1 MIDIGGG
8 LMKSNMFRK
17 KMHLNIIIV
26 SVTMFL
32 LSISVS
38 LINNDMNHVNN
49 YNNMYL
55 KNNIKVL
62 INNNIDNIIK
72 ELAINKDI
80 SILSEKSIFING
92 SNSKGVYFES
102 VPIDIPIGEGRNFT
116 YKDIK
121 ERNKAIII
129 GREFKHLVKED
140 NGEKYINVY
149 GEKYE
154 VIGITNNDVLKYDV
168 FVNLDLIDAGAMGS
182 EFIICSNTLTEKE
195 LVEVIYKCEDKYPE
209 SIEISQ
215 NKLSKFTI
223 EDVFERYSQ
232 IIENYL
238 TMIIVS
244 TLALITST
252 MFLADKIKSEIYIKT
267 LCGATKKGIASI
279 IIKKASTIGII
290 SAIVSYISQ
299 IILSKISIVY
309 NIGYYDMDIYN
320 LLLLLGIIIL
330 VNIMLFV
337 SCIKFFRLKSISA
350 ALKET

>member
-1 MIDIGGG
+1 
-8 LMKSNMFRK
+8 MKSNMFRK

-26 SVTMFL
+26 SVTMIL
-32 LSISVS
+32 LSISLS
-38 LINNDMNHVNN
+38 LINNDMKHVNN

-55 KNNIKVL
+55 KNNVRVYL
-62 INNNIDNIIK
+62 NNNVDNIIK
-72 ELAINKDI
+72 ELAINKEI
-80 SILSEKSIFING
+80 SILSEQSIFING
-92 SNSKGVYFES
+92 SNTKGVYFES
-102 VPIDIPIGEGRNFT
+102 VPIEIPIDEGRNFT

-121 ERNKAIII
+121 ERNKVVII
-129 GREFKHLVKED
+129 GKEFKRLVKED
-140 NGEKYINVY
+140 DGEKYINVY

-154 VIGITNNDVLKYDV
+154 VIGTTNNDVLKYEI
-168 FVNLDLIDAGAMGS
+168 FVNLGLIDEEETGS

-195 LVEVIYKCEDKYPE
+195 LVEVIYKYEDKYPE

-215 NKLSKFTI
+215 DKLSKFTI
-223 EDVFERYSQ
+223 KDVFERYSQ

-244 TLALITST
+244 ILALITST
-252 MFLADKIKSEIYIKT
+252 MFLADKIKSEISIKT
-267 LCGATKKGIASI
+267 LCGATKKDIASI
-279 IIKKASTIGII
+279 IIKRASTIGMI

-299 IILSKISIVY
+299 MILCKISIVY
-309 NIGYYDMDIYN
+309 NIGDYDMNIYN

-330 VNIMLFV
+330 VNIMLFI